1 VNGGL
6 VAHPLGT
13 GTRDAYYDVADT
25 ELPSGST
32 LGGPKCV
39 LIIKATGAIETI
51 YASDYGKSAIGT
63 MLVHHWDAETGIALT
78 AMPGHFRIHP
88 EHQEHFF
95 RLSNGIEVHEDIFVL
110 SGAPAGDRVDP
121 PAAYYHVELVN
132 PTDRAI
138 AMDSYLFAQLRG
150 TTERNVA
157 SAFDVERN
165 ALVAWNV
172 SDASFVRTIACSDPA
187 TSWETTMDHGKA
199 VVTTSPGSLTNAV
212 VSPATD
218 PFGVLHHR
226 RTLAPGERVHRTYIV
241 SFSLTGDDDA
251 RALVATLPSAADALA
266 ATHAYYHA
274 ILSRSVVLT
283 PDPFVNGGVL
293 WAKANMLRTM
303 LKAPTGW
310 SFVNDPTRSNNSVA
324 RDTAWFGFGA
334 DYITPDFAEASLL
347 WYAEHLEPNGMVV
360 EYYDIRNGTTADYG
374 LNINDNTPLLIL
386 ALWHHYNATESR
398 AFLERVYQPA
408 RRAAEY
414 LLSQRDERGLVWC
427 TSDKTSDWGII
438 GWRNVIADYM
448 LSGAVTEVNAECYSA
463 LRTAAHMAHTLG
475 IDADA
480 AHFDAEAAAL
490 QSAINTHLFD
500 PRTKLYYLNIETD
513 GVPRSDVT
521 SDLVFPVMFNVCDGD
536 VAAGIISRLSV
547 EEFWTDGGMRTV
559 PRNSPHYGPIHGYGL
574 LGGVWTGVAFWYA
587 FAAARFNPEFVAFAL
602 SSGFRHYSRD
612 PRGRNT
618 VPGQFSEWL
627 HGETLANQGMML
639 SPWLPPRYLWAA
651 IEGMGGLDLSGRTP
665 SIEPHLAADWKWMG
679 VRDVLVGGRR
689 LTWIAAR
696 VPELSLFTNVPFTS
710 TLPTEQYSHDISDR
724 IAIEGN
730 AAVAIA
736 LRDDDRVLIFVGNTA
751 DRSITTYVRLDL
763 GSDRA
768 FAVREFNSFR
778 GAWIDGGTLSCD
790 ELARGHA
797 LQIDSRGFIVLELQA
812 HA

>member
-1 VNGGL
+1 
-6 VAHPLGT
+6 
-13 GTRDAYYDVADT
+13 
-25 ELPSGST
+25 
-32 LGGPKCV
+32 
-39 LIIKATGAIETI
+39 
-51 YASDYGKSAIGT
+51 
-63 MLVHHWDAETGIALT
+63 
-78 AMPGHFRIHP
+78 
-88 EHQEHFF
+88 
-95 RLSNGIEVHEDIFVL
+95 
-110 SGAPAGDRVDP
+110 
-121 PAAYYHVELVN
+121 
-132 PTDRAI
+132 
-138 AMDSYLFAQLRG
+138 
-150 TTERNVA
+150 
-157 SAFDVERN
+157 
-165 ALVAWNV
+165 
-172 SDASFVRTIACSDPA
+172 
-187 TSWETTMDHGKA
+187 
-199 VVTTSPGSLTNAV
+199 V

-226 RTLAPGERVHRTYIV
+226 RTVKPGERVRVAYTV
-241 SFSLTGDDDA
+241 SFALTGGDDA
-251 RALVATLPSAADALA
+251 RALVATLPSADDALA
-266 ATHAYYHA
+266 ATRAYYHGVLA
-274 ILSRSVVLT
+274 RSVVLT

-438 GWRNVIADYM
+438 GWRNVIADYT

-475 IDADA
+475 IADDA
-480 AHFDAEAAAL
+480 ARFDAEAAAL
-490 QSAINTHLFD
+490 QSAINAHLFD

-559 PRNSPHYGPIHGYGL
+559 PRNSPHYGPTHGYGL

-679 VRDVLVGGRR
+679 VRDVLVAGRR

-696 VPELSLFTNVPFTS
+696 VPELSLFTNASFTS

-724 IAIEGN
+724 ITIEGN

-751 DRSITTYVRLDL
+751 DRSITTYVRLDV
-763 GSDRA
+763 GSDRV